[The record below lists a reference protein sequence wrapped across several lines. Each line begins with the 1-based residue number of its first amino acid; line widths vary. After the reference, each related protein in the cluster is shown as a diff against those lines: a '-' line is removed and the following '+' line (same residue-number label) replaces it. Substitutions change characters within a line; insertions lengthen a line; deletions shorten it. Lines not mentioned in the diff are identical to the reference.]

1 MIILHLC
8 TKSPTDM
15 RYRVWRAET
24 GNFRSFL
31 NFYSPKILKNQ
42 NLEKMKKKKKSSSF
56 YSCVQ
61 KSQSND
67 VTACNRQE
75 PPEIHTE

>member
-8 TKSPTDM
+8 TKNPTDM

-42 NLEKMKKKKKSSSF
+42 NFEKMKKKKNAHHFTHVYK
-56 YSCVQ
+56 
-61 KSQSND
+61 
-67 VTACNRQE
+67 NRNQMM
-75 PPEIHTE
+75 

>member
-42 NLEKMKKKKKSSSF
+42 NFEKMKKKKKMLIILLM
-56 YSCVQ
+56 CT
-61 KSQSND
+61 KI
-67 VTACNRQE
+67 AIKWCNRL
-75 PPEIHTE
+75 